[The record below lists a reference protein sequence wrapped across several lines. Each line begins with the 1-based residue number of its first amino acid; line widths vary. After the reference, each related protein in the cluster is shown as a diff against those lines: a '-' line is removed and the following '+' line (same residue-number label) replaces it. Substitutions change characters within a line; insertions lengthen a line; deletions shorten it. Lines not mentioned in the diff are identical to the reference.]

1 MTENP
6 LEILIIE
13 DDIYSV
19 EFMIDALEENGPSD
33 RIKVLRTG
41 AEALDYL
48 CSGRPCPDDDSFRRP
63 RLIFLDLNLPLVS
76 GLQVLQKIRDT
87 ETTAAIPVVVFTSS
101 ANERDRIESYR
112 LGANSFVVKPHTYEK
127 FVQAVVEIA
136 FYWTRINR
144 VSYLEA

>member
-1 MTENP
+1 
-6 LEILIIE
+6 
-13 DDIYSV
+13 
-19 EFMIDALEENGPSD
+19 
-33 RIKVLRTG
+33 
-41 AEALDYL
+41 
-48 CSGRPCPDDDSFRRP
+48 
-63 RLIFLDLNLPLVS
+63 LIFLDLNLPLVS

-127 FVQAVVEIA
+127 FIQAVVEIA